1 MYKHNVKENLGL
13 FYMCIAKSKTTSKEK
28 FTKEAC
34 NWNTKNGMESQ
45 KYAQFK
51 PQKSDK
57 V

>member
-13 FYMCIAKSKTTSKEK
+13 FYTCIAKSKTASKEK

-34 NWNTKNGMESQ
+34 NWDTKNGITK

-51 PQKSDK
+51 PQKADK